1 MARREVL
8 DEQMAAVAGAYPG
21 AAIQA
26 NGDGT
31 HIVSVPLPLRAGW
44 NAASTLAR
52 FLVPI
57 PYPAAQPDCFYA
69 DPGLR
74 LASGAMPANAGLQPL
89 AGQQLLWFS
98 WHLAS
103 WNPARDSL
111 LGYVRFIVERLRRAQ

>member
-8 DEQMAAVAGAYPG
+8 DEQMGAVTQAYPD
-21 AAIQA
+21 AAIREV
-26 NGDGT
+26 GDGT
-31 HIVSVPLPLRAGW
+31 HIVSVRLPLCVGW
-44 NAASTLAR
+44 NAASVLVR

-57 PYPAAQPDCFYA
+57 PFPAAPPDCFYA

-74 LASGAMPANAGLQPL
+74 LAHDAMPTNTGPQPL

-103 WNPARDSL
+103 WNPARDTL
-111 LGYVRFIVERLRRAQ
+111 LSYVRFIAERLRRAQ

>member
-8 DEQMAAVAGAYPG
+8 DEQMTAVSEAYWG
-21 AAIQA
+21 AAIQEA
-26 NGDGT
+26 GDGT
-31 HIVSVPLPLRAGW
+31 HIVSVQLPLCAGW
-44 NAASTLAR
+44 NAASALVR

-57 PYPAAQPDCFYA
+57 PFPAAPPDCFYA

-74 LASGAMPANAGLQPL
+74 LANGALPTNTGSQLL

-103 WNPARDSL
+103 WNPARDTL
-111 LGYVRFIVERLRRAQ
+111 LGYVRIIAERLRRAQ

>member
-8 DEQMAAVAGAYPG
+8 DGQMAAVAGAYPG
-21 AAIQA
+21 AAIQE
-26 NGDGT
+26 NSDGT

-57 PYPAAQPDCFYA
+57 PYPAAQPDCFYT

-74 LASGAMPANAGLQPL
+74 LANGAMPTNAGLQLL

-103 WNPARDSL
+103 WNPAKDAL
-111 LGYVRFIVERLRRAQ
+111 LGYVRFIAERLRRAQ

>member
-21 AAIQA
+21 AAIQE
-26 NGDGT
+26 NSDGT
-31 HIVSVPLPLRAGW
+31 HTVSFRLPLCAGW

-57 PYPAAQPDCFYA
+57 PYPAAQPDCFYT

-74 LASGAMPANAGLQPL
+74 LVSGAMPTNSGLQPL

-98 WHLAS
+98 WHLAA
-103 WNPARDSL
+103 WNPAKDNL
-111 LGYVRFIVERLRRAQ
+111 LGYVRFIAERLRRAQ